1 MKKHIPLYKLFFTTA
16 LLLAA
21 VSTFATG
28 EDGEKQKTYSKS
40 YPVKPGERISL
51 NNQFGEV
58 KITTWDKQ
66 EVKVDVTITTRATSD
81 EKAQSILDGITIQD
95 GRDNE
100 GVYFK
105 TNMEKNNNKTEWKG
119 DKDKDKDKD
128 KRDAREDRK
137 GRNEGHNE
145 GMEINYTVTMPA
157 GNPLNLTNQFGK
169 SLVPDLSG
177 PVTITQKF
185 GDLIAGNLSN
195 LKELHVEFGTATVES
210 ISNGRIDVKF
220 SKATIKKLNGTI
232 KSSFEFCDNIK
243 LPLDNSVTDFN
254 LNNSYSNIIVTVNAS
269 FSGDFDI
276 YTNFGDFK
284 NSTSL
289 PIKEHK
295 DDDEHGPK
303 FDKSFSG
310 KSGSGA
316 CKVKMKSSFG
326 NIKFI

>member
-1 MKKHIPLYKLFFTTA
+1 MKKRIHLHKLFITTA

-40 YPVKPGERISL
+40 YPVKPGERISV

-58 KITTWDKQ
+58 KISTWDKQ
-66 EVKVDVTITTRATSD
+66 EVKIDVTITTHATSD

-105 TNMEKNNNKTEWKG
+105 TNMERNNNRTEWKG
-119 DKDKDKDKD
+119 DKDKGDKDKSD
-128 KRDAREDRK
+128 KERIKREAREGRDDRK
-137 GRNEGHNE
+137 GGRNE

-195 LKELHVEFGTATVES
+195 LKDLHVEFGSATVES
-210 ISNGRIDVKF
+210 ISNGKVTVKF
-220 SKATIKKLNGTI
+220 SKATIKKMTGAI
-232 KSSFEFCDNIK
+232 KSNFEF
-243 LPLDNSVTDFN
+243 
-254 LNNSYSNIIVTVNAS
+254 
-269 FSGDFDI
+269 
-276 YTNFGDFK
+276 
-284 NSTSL
+284 
-289 PIKEHK
+289 
-295 DDDEHGPK
+295 
-303 FDKSFSG
+303 
-310 KSGSGA
+310 
-316 CKVKMKSSFG
+316 
-326 NIKFI
+326 